1 VSPATTQ
8 SKQTALEQGISA
20 AKTGNKP
27 LARRHLLQAV
37 EAEPQTE
44 ACWLWLA
51 IVAASM
57 EEQVGYLQQARVIN
71 PTNQRTIAALQ
82 QLEAKL
88 GQELR
93 SEHTEDVAQ
102 ATVSVNCPLCTA
114 TMAEKMD
121 ICPGCGAIL
130 VLDDITAVLDH
141 TVTHPDILK
150 KSILRLRS
158 EADKGG
164 DRADILYKMGLAY
177 LNLHKVETAV
187 TCFNGA
193 SRLQPDDLILKQ
205 QIERLVNHQ
214 KAAAPPPAP
223 PKVAPTPPV
232 KKATKPI
239 QTAPSPAVKATAETP
254 VKKVKPP
261 VKKEEPSLGTI
272 MIVDDSN
279 TIRKLVDM
287 TLKRER
293 YATVIAVDGMD
304 ALAKL
309 NDAMPDLILLDIT
322 MPRMDGY
329 QVCKVVKGNE
339 ETKNIPVV
347 MLSGKDGFFD
357 KVRGRVAG
365 ATDYLTKPFDP
376 QELVQTV
383 KRHMEKR
390 A

>member
-1 VSPATTQ
+1 MSPATTH

-20 AKTGNKP
+20 AKAGNKP

-71 PTNQRTIAALQ
+71 PANQRTIAALQ

-88 GQELR
+88 GQELL
-93 SEHTEDVAQ
+93 SEDTEDAAQ
-102 ATVSVNCPLCTA
+102 ATISAICPLCTA
-114 TMAEKMD
+114 TMPEKMD
-121 ICPGCGAIL
+121 ICSGCGAIL
-130 VLDDITAVLDH
+130 LLDDITAVLDNP
-141 TVTHPDILK
+141 VTHPDILK
-150 KSILRLRS
+150 KSIMRLRG

-164 DRADILYKMGLAY
+164 DRAEILYKMGLAY
-177 LNLHKVETAV
+177 LNLHKVETSV

-193 SRLQPDDLILKQ
+193 SRLQPDDVILKQ

-214 KAAAPPPAP
+214 KAAAAP
-223 PKVAPTPPV
+223 KATPTPPA

-239 QTAPSPAVKATAETP
+239 QTASSPAAKAATEAL
-254 VKKVKPP
+254 VKKAKPP
-261 VKKEEPSLGTI
+261 VKKAEPSLGTI

-339 ETKNIPVV
+339 ETKNIPIV

-383 KRHMEKR
+383 KRHMENR